1 MLLEVQLELEISFLS
16 NTKLLELADVIKSLI
31 TVFFYIYSI
40 YIQSSVNITYK
51 KFKIVLLVN

>member
-31 TVFFYIYSI
+31 TVFFHIYSI